1 MAQIFP
7 RWTNKTPRVILIT
20 AVTAFAAI
28 VAFFWY
34 FGSPKYTDAGYRP
47 VQPVPYSHKLHAGDL
62 ELDCRYC
69 HWAVE
74 ISESANVPSTQ
85 ICMNCHSLILTE
97 SEKLMPLRESIGNN
111 VPVQW
116 IRVHMLPDYVYF
128 DHGAHLNAGV
138 GCVTCHG
145 NVAEMEIVSQIS
157 PLSMSWCL
165 ECHRNPAPNLRPV
178 DQITNMN
185 WQPPEDQK
193 SFAEQVLKEKNIYPP
208 VACSGCHR

>member
-7 RWTNKTPRVILIT
+7 RWTNQTPVVILIT
-20 AVTAFAAI
+20 VVAAFAAI

-34 FGSPKYTDAGYRP
+34 FGSPKYTDSGYRP

-62 ELDCRYC
+62 GLDCRYC

-74 ISESANVPSTQ
+74 VSTVANVPSTQ
-85 ICMNCHSLILTE
+85 TCMNCHTLVLTE

-111 VPVQW
+111 VPIEW

-128 DHGAHLNAGV
+128 DHGAHLNAGI
-138 GCVTCHG
+138 GCFTCHG
-145 NVAEMEIVSQIS
+145 NIAEMEIVSQIR

-165 ECHRNPAPNLRPV
+165 ECHRNPAPYLRPV
-178 DQITNMN
+178 NQITSMN
-185 WQPPEDQK
+185 WQPPDNQK
-193 SFAEQVLKEKNIYPP
+193 SFAEQVLKEKNIHPP